1 MCLTS
6 ATLQVRSAKI
16 LNLLIF
22 RTPRPAAVIMKLP
35 VLGERTCTTLQ
46 SHESD
51 IPIQLICHTVYL

>member
-16 LNLLIF
+16 LNLFIF

-35 VLGERTCTTLQ
+35 VLGERTYATLQ
-46 SHESD
+46 PHKSD
-51 IPIQLICHTVYL
+51 IPVPLICHSVYL